1 MPVQIRKTATI
12 HARHLHRLRNSH
24 FAFGGFDFLQPTHH
38 RQHQKNPQRVH
49 KAQQSPEEKKRKQ
62 KKGRVAT
69 QHLHQINTL
78 PTRHVHTNKHLR
90 HALRIAQLSLVG
102 QEGFEEL
109 VREQHEV
116 HGRGGDFRREGE
128 HCRLVVGK
136 LVVLDEAKGGVE
148 GDGGGEGGDGEV

>member
-1 MPVQIRKTATI
+1 MPGISIAFVTPTSPLAALTFSNLLIIVSIRKILSESTKPSN
-12 HARHLHRLRNSH
+12 HL
-24 FAFGGFDFLQPTHH
+24 
-38 RQHQKNPQRVH
+38 K
-49 KAQQSPEEKKRKQ
+49 KKKRKQ